1 MQRRDFLKS
10 TTMLALIGVAPGR
23 LLAADKNAFTV
34 YGAPAMPSV
43 VIAAAALQGKLAK
56 QADVSLKIWR
66 SPDQLRAG
74 VASGTFKVMMSPSNV
89 GVNLRNQGQKVGMVN
104 ILTKGII
111 QLVCKNTP
119 INRPQDLIGKRVI
132 IPFKNDM
139 PDIVFQALLKKL
151 NVDLS
156 KVNVNYAPTS
166 AEAVGL
172 FLGKDFDAM
181 LVPEPLASASILR
194 GRTMGVNVVRGFDV
208 TQTWGQ
214 AFGTQPVIP
223 QAGLIADVDFYNTH
237 KALFDQ
243 FHQDLQAALNWVNA
257 NRQSAAEIG
266 KNYLPAPAPAIV
278 QGIPFSNLTVTK
290 GSDLK
295 NEIMQFY
302 EILMQFNPRLLGGK
316 LPDDAFFL
324 M

>member
-290 GSDLK
+290 GRELK

>member
-10 TTMLALIGVAPGR
+10 TIMLALIGVAPGR

-290 GSDLK
+290 GNDLK

>member
-290 GSDLK
+290 GSELK